1 MVNKYRINQFAERI
15 GRSATTIRRWEREGK
30 LIAKRLPSGHR
41 FFDESDVRLM
51 LGGAPEKR
59 LTIVYCRV
67 SSAQQKEDLASQVL
81 AMQSFCLASGV
92 AVDEWVKEV
101 GSGMNF
107 RRKQFISLVDRIQRG
122 EISKILVAH
131 KDRLMR
137 FGFELFEHIAVEN
150 GCEIVVVNQDSL
162 SPQQEIVEDLMS
174 IVHTFSSRLEGIKKY
189 EQQIKS
195 AFPEYRIGA
204 TKGHCE

>member
-1 MVNKYRINQFAERI
+1 
-15 GRSATTIRRWEREGK
+15 
-30 LIAKRLPSGHR
+30 
-41 FFDESDVRLM
+41 M

-101 GSGMNF
+101 GGGMNF

-150 GCEIVVVNQDSL
+150 GCEIVVLNQDSL

-204 TKGHCE
+204 TKDHCE